1 LLAAFFIYTF
11 GRKTRYAN
19 PACFKLTDMHL
30 FYTPDIAG
38 NEYTLNPEES
48 KHCVRVLRLKEGD
61 EVSLIDGCGGFYSG
75 LISRADAK
83 GCEVKITGKTEEY
96 GKRKFRLHVAV
107 APTKN
112 IDRTEWMLE
121 KCTEIGTDEF
131 TMLDSAHSE
140 RRSVKEERL
149 EKVIISAV
157 KQSLKAYVPQLHPMT
172 DFKRFVNSQRAG
184 QKFIAHCNPGE
195 KKHLSEV
202 YTPGADA
209 VILIGP
215 EGDFSEEEV
224 QWAVEAGFL
233 PVTLGE
239 SRLRTETAGVVACHS
254 INFMNKV

>member
-1 LLAAFFIYTF
+1 
-11 GRKTRYAN
+11 
-19 PACFKLTDMHL
+19 MHL
-30 FYTPDIAG
+30 FYTPDIKGAS
-38 NEYTLNPEES
+38 YCLSPEES
-48 KHCVRVLRLKEGD
+48 KHCVRVLRLREGD
-61 EVSLIDGCGGFYSG
+61 EISLIDGRGGFYTG
-75 LISRADAK
+75 VISRAEAR

-112 IDRTEWMLE
+112 IDRMEWMLE

-131 TMLDSAHSE
+131 TMIDSAHSE
-140 RRSVKEERL
+140 RKVVKEERL
-149 EKVIISAV
+149 EKVIVSAV
-157 KQSLKAYVPQLHPMT
+157 KQSLKAYVPQLHPVM
-172 DFKRFVNSQRAG
+172 DFRRFVNSRKEV

-195 KKHLSEV
+195 KKHLGDV
-202 YTPGADA
+202 YVPGSDA

-224 QWAVEAGFL
+224 KWAEDAGFL

>member
-1 LLAAFFIYTF
+1 
-11 GRKTRYAN
+11 
-19 PACFKLTDMHL
+19 MHL
-30 FYTPDIAG
+30 FYTPNVTG
-38 NEYTLNPEES
+38 SNYVLNPEES

-61 EVSLIDGCGGFYSG
+61 GISLIDGRGGFYSG
-75 LISRADAK
+75 VISRAEAK
-83 GCEVKITGKTEEY
+83 GCEVKITAKTEEY
-96 GKRKFRLHVAV
+96 GKRPFRLHVAV

-131 TMLDSAHSE
+131 TMIESAHSE
-140 RRSVKEERL
+140 RRVVKEERL
-149 EKVIISAV
+149 EKVIVSAV
-157 KQSLKAYVPQLHPMT
+157 KQSLKAYVPRLNPVT
-172 DFKRFVNSQRAG
+172 DFKHFIRTQKEG
-184 QKFIAHCNPGE
+184 QKFIAHCNPGD
-195 KKHLSEV
+195 KKHLGDV
-202 YTPGADA
+202 YVPGSDA

-224 QWAVEAGFL
+224 QWALDAGFI

>member
-1 LLAAFFIYTF
+1 
-11 GRKTRYAN
+11 
-19 PACFKLTDMHL
+19 MHL
-30 FYTPDIAG
+30 FYTPDIKG
-38 NEYTLNPEES
+38 ESYRLSPEES
-48 KHCVRVLRLKEGD
+48 KHCVRVLRLREGD
-61 EVSLIDGCGGFYSG
+61 EISLIDGRGGFYTG
-75 LISRADAK
+75 EISRAEAR

-96 GKRKFRLHVAV
+96 GKRNFRLHVAV

-112 IDRTEWMLE
+112 IDRMEWMLE

-131 TMLDSAHSE
+131 TMIDSAHSE
-140 RRSVKEERL
+140 RKVVKEERL
-149 EKVIISAV
+149 EKVIVSAV
-157 KQSLKAYVPQLHPMT
+157 KQSLKAYVPQLHPVT
-172 DFKRFVNSQRAG
+172 DFRCFVNSQKEG

-195 KKHLSEV
+195 KKHLNDV
-202 YTPGADA
+202 YVPGADA

-224 QWAVEAGFL
+224 KWAEEAGFL